1 MDKGIRIIVDV
12 SDEEIIALEF
22 FSKMKGSLGESMKA
36 MLERI
41 EYSNPKTEE
50 GKKIEDDSI
59 PF

>member
-1 MDKGIRIIVDV
+1 MDKEIRLIADV
-12 SDEEIIALEF
+12 SDKEVEALEF

>member
-50 GKKIEDDSI
+50 GKKIEDDNI